1 MSDQAQHFEQQ
12 QTSQAQPFEQQIPQ
26 TQPFEQQT
34 QPFGS
39 TSDVNA
45 SFREEGPTTQVIE
58 AMDTDPKAQGE
69 SKVCL
74 KIFLNPIFYF
84 YSNNYHRMKTRKK
97 ALTT

>member
-1 MSDQAQHFEQQ
+1 MSDQAQNFDQQ
-12 QTSQAQPFEQQIPQ
+12 QTLQAQPFEQQIPQ

-39 TSDVNA
+39 TSDANA

-58 AMDTDPKAQGE
+58 AMDTDPKVQGE

-74 KIFLNPIFYF
+74 TFFKNQYF
-84 YSNNYHRMKTRKK
+84 TFIIQF
-97 ALTT
+97 